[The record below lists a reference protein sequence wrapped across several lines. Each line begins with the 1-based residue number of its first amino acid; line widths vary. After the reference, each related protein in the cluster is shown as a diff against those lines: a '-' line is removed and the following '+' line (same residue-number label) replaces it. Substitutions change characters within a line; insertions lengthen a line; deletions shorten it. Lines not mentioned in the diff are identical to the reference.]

1 MAALNLLTER
11 SFYFDARAIFTTRIT
26 TNNIY
31 SLPVIYPF
39 FSTDVRN
46 GRVTNFYLYDIE
58 VMMCVNKSTFLE
70 LGTKVFEHKDKI
82 HFSISL
88 LVTYYRKENNEC
100 DSMEKFVKFD
110 QMKLLRIVIK
120 ELTYEPIVYD
130 DFEPWFFLPVTK
142 IIAFNNLYPIY
153 DPTVIKYLD
162 HS

>member
-1 MAALNLLTER
+1 
-11 SFYFDARAIFTTRIT
+11 
-26 TNNIY
+26 
-31 SLPVIYPF
+31 
-39 FSTDVRN
+39 
-46 GRVTNFYLYDIE
+46 
-58 VMMCVNKSTFLE
+58 MMCVNKSTFLE
-70 LGTKVFEHKDKI
+70 LGTKVLEHKDKI

-88 LVTYYRKENNEC
+88 LCIVERKI
-100 DSMEKFVKFD
+100 SSVIEKFVWD
-110 QMKLLRIVIK
+110 LIKLLCIVIK

>member
-1 MAALNLLTER
+1 MTKSRDINWNIILFPRVSYLIRGRGMAALNLLTER

-58 VMMCVNKSTFLE
+58 VMMCVNKSTFLK
-70 LGTKVFEHKDKI
+70 LGTKVLEHKDKI

-88 LVTYYRKENNEC
+88 LCIVERKI
-100 DSMEKFVKFD
+100 SSVIEKFVWD
-110 QMKLLRIVIK
+110 LIKLLCIVIK

-130 DFEPWFFLPVTK
+130 DFEP
-142 IIAFNNLYPIY
+142 
-153 DPTVIKYLD
+153 
-162 HS
+162 